1 MLKDFKESLRLV
13 RANIDGNIE
22 DGLGVA
28 LLNILDKDA
37 FRALKRQG
45 IKEKLFLLK
54 SYFFRKDILFGVLE
68 EVIAVRQ

>member
-37 FRALKRQG
+37 FRALKR
-45 IKEKLFLLK
+45 
-54 SYFFRKDILFGVLE
+54 
-68 EVIAVRQ
+68 